1 MSIGVLLPH
10 LGASQASFL
19 AIQEISKL
27 KEDSV
32 LFFEE
37 LSSPCLPVRC
47 ATICINELMSFSG
60 TLITTNIRN
69 TMTAASLVN
78 RKQVK
83 LIFYVWDLEWLRPG
97 KNDYLY
103 NLQAYNDVDVLIARH
118 TEHIAPIKNYSNR
131 EPIMIEDFD
140 LEEIMRC

>member
-1 MSIGVLLPH
+1 
-10 LGASQASFL
+10 
-19 AIQEISKL
+19 
-27 KEDSV
+27 
-32 LFFEE
+32 
-37 LSSPCLPVRC
+37 
-47 ATICINELMSFSG
+47 
-60 TLITTNIRN
+60 
-69 TMTAASLVN
+69 MTAASLVN

-131 EPIMIEDFD
+131 EPIMIKDFD